1 MKGKIRNLLVASAA
15 IVSLG
20 AIAATPA
27 MRAMNPYLS
36 LSDMSSEASDSV
48 GIQET
53 GNSSVV
59 TDGSTSNTETSH
71 VTYNGYRAT
80 LINTDST
87 TVANTINSVEELK
100 GYFSVS
106 KETSQ
111 DLLSK
116 DIDGLLIYLRENDN
130 DKSFGKLS
138 DPDLVASKDYVFP
151 TSASVI
157 NAFCYPHSISFVEPI
172 CLTTETPDAEGMD
185 LVLDYLGKGEETI
198 AVTSDEEGLHANI
211 PHFSSWLFKMNFKI
225 EFVKTTMVT
234 SEKFA
239 LPGKVF
245 NVPIG
250 FKTNTKN
257 AFVNTFLKQWIG
269 ADTIAY
275 YTNDV
280 TVYYEQPIYTL
291 KLTSGTKE
299 FYFDIYGTP
308 VAKNPVNTT
317 ANLIKNPTF
326 SLVEPYAYGPLYGW
340 TIYDTS
346 VKNPLTG
353 GLGASSATAESTWKR
368 FDNAGEGKKYSTA
381 ATFVFP
387 EKANYFCSSKSEYV
401 YGDSEGY
408 ELLLEPNSGYVFNA
422 QVGYLSEGKEGSVE
436 FSVVNKATDRVV
448 MSSVF
453 SPSVCVSDTTK
464 IPESFAMIFKTD
476 EALDAENYKIVLKNA
491 NPNNYWTMVMS
502 NLYLVKLQLEND
514 DEPTIPTNESADTV
528 KVDIATPNT
537 ASSENTTT
545 PVVTEN
551 KDGEKC
557 YVYNPEDETKNQT
570 VSFTVPVETVAAG
583 NKYYVV
589 IDLVPTDEARIRATY
604 YSFGLKGMP
613 HKTYTRPSTPANEET
628 NVLGSYL
635 YTGDKEERLV
645 FEFTLP
651 EDMDAV
657 EILISTHNPAESA
670 SDCTSAIGLKQV
682 SLTTGKETKAG
693 NNATT
698 AIEIANNQ
706 KQVVPTEIYT
716 MSGVKVSSL
725 QKGINII
732 RFSDGTIKK
741 VMY

>member
-1 MKGKIRNLLVASAA
+1 MVMSN
-15 IVSLG
+15 
-20 AIAATPA
+20 
-27 MRAMNPYLS
+27 LS
-36 LSDMSSEASDSV
+36 LYKL
-48 GIQET
+48 
-53 GNSSVV
+53 
-59 TDGSTSNTETSH
+59 TDN
-71 VTYNGYRAT
+71 
-80 LINTDST
+80 
-87 TVANTINSVEELK
+87 
-100 GYFSVS
+100 
-106 KETSQ
+106 
-111 DLLSK
+111 
-116 DIDGLLIYLRENDN
+116 LIY
-130 DKSFGKLS
+130 
-138 DPDLVASKDYVFP
+138 
-151 TSASVI
+151 
-157 NAFCYPHSISFVEPI
+157 
-172 CLTTETPDAEGMD
+172 
-185 LVLDYLGKGEETI
+185 
-198 AVTSDEEGLHANI
+198 
-211 PHFSSWLFKMNFKI
+211 
-225 EFVKTTMVT
+225 
-234 SEKFA
+234 
-239 LPGKVF
+239 
-245 NVPIG
+245 
-250 FKTNTKN
+250 
-257 AFVNTFLKQWIG
+257 
-269 ADTIAY
+269 
-275 YTNDV
+275 
-280 TVYYEQPIYTL
+280 
-291 KLTSGTKE
+291 
-299 FYFDIYGTP
+299 
-308 VAKNPVNTT
+308 NPN
-317 ANLIKNPTF
+317 F
-326 SLVEPYAYGPLYGW
+326 SLVDENVFGKLYGW
-340 TIYDTS
+340 TIYDSS
-346 VKNPLTG
+346 VEYPLTG
-353 GLGASSATAESTWKR
+353 GLGASSATVESTWKR

-408 ELLLEPNSGYVFNA
+408 ELLLEPNSNYVFKA
-422 QVGYLSEGKEGSVE
+422 QVGYLSEGKKGSVE

-448 MSSVF
+448 ISSVF

-464 IPESFAMIFKTD
+464 VPESFVMIFKTD

-502 NLYLVKLQLEND
+502 NLCLVKYPLEND

-570 VSFTVPVETVAAG
+570 VSFTVPAEAVAAG

-589 IDLVPTDEARIRATY
+589 IDLVPTDEARIKATY

-613 HKTYTRPSTPANEET
+613 HKMLDRPSTPADGET
-628 NVLGSYL
+628 SVLGSYL

-657 EILISTHNPAESA
+657 EILISTQNPAESA
-670 SDCTSAIGLKQV
+670 SDYTSAIGLKQV

-693 NNATT
+693 NNVTT
-698 AIEIANNQ
+698 VIETANNQ